1 MELTQREDIIKFIIK
16 IQLNFENAYVTTTQL
31 ERELLVES
39 WYEALGNLPKAVC
52 TAAVNNVLKRA
63 KFAPRLGDI
72 TEEAEKLLAPEAKSD
87 EQLWAELNSVLAKT
101 YDISRYLTYP
111 QYFKWATQ
119 KLDEIY
125 AGLSDELKLFVV
137 NRSALIE
144 LAEMSTEGLAFER
157 TRFFKQMPILK
168 RHKKDTQAAQK
179 LLAETQAKQ
188 LALENKKNSD

>member
-87 EQLWAELNSVLAKT
+87 EQLWAELTIFPATLPTLNTLSGLLKSLTKFMRAYPT
-101 YDISRYLTYP
+101 NLNYL
-111 QYFKWATQ
+111 
-119 KLDEIY
+119 L
-125 AGLSDELKLFVV
+125 
-137 NRSALIE
+137 
-144 LAEMSTEGLAFER
+144 
-157 TRFFKQMPILK
+157 
-168 RHKKDTQAAQK
+168 
-179 LLAETQAKQ
+179 
-188 LALENKKNSD
+188 